1 MRIAIVH
8 DYLIDFGG
16 AERVLLALHE
26 IYPEAPIYVSIYRPS
41 CLGKFAEK
49 FKNVKIIQS
58 NFGKLPFA
66 DRLISPLR
74 FLIPGIW
81 KNLNLKSYDL
91 ILSSASWAVTKGFEK
106 KVGAIEICYCH
117 TPPRYLYGFDTS
129 RKFGGLMGKLVGFYG
144 QIVNGFMRKYDFNRA
159 QNVDYFIANSEEV
172 KKRIEKFY
180 RRDSI
185 VIYPP
190 IDIDKYPDM
199 SYLRHLRS
207 VPNRD
212 YYLTGGRLTAAK
224 NFDLIIK
231 TFNKLGLPLKV
242 YGSGPQ
248 EFYLKS
254 IAKKNVDS
262 TGSPQVEF
270 LGRVDDSEMG
280 KLYSNAKAFV
290 LAQKDEDFGMT
301 SIESMSFGTPLISYH
316 GGGYVESVLENKTG
330 VFFNELTVESLAK
343 VIKNFDDSN
352 HRSIT
357 AENCMNQAKK
367 FSKEVF
373 ITKIKNFVNSKI

>member
-1 MRIAIVH
+1 MKIALVH

-26 IYPEAPIYVSIYRPS
+26 IYPEAPIYVSIYRPTR
-41 CLGKFAEK
+41 LGKFAEK
-49 FKNVKIIQS
+49 FKNAKIIQS

-74 FLIPGIW
+74 FLIPAIW
-81 KNLNLKSYDL
+81 NSFDLSEYDL
-91 ILSSASWAVTKGFEK
+91 IISSASWAVTKGFTK
-106 KVGAIEICYCH
+106 KKGAIEICYCH
-117 TPPRYLYGFDTS
+117 TPPRYLYGYDTS
-129 RKFGGLMGKLVGFYG
+129 RRFTGLMGKLVSFYG
-144 QIVNGFMRKYDFNRA
+144 LFINHIMLQYDFNRA

-180 RRDSI
+180 RRDAT

-190 IDIDKYPDM
+190 VETMRGAKLSHP
-199 SYLRHLRS
+199 SGEF
-207 VPNRD
+207 
-212 YYLTGGRLTAAK
+212 YLTGGRLTAAK

-254 IAKKNVDS
+254 IAKNN
-262 TGSPQVEF
+262 VEF
-270 LGRVDDSEMG
+270 LGKVTDDEMAV
-280 KLYSNAKAFV
+280 LYTGAKAFM

-301 SIESMSFGTPLISYH
+301 AVESMSYGTPVIAYK
-316 GGGYVESVLENKTG
+316 GGGYLESVVEGKTG
-330 VFFNELTVESLAK
+330 VFFNELNVESLSK
-343 VIKNFDDSN
+343 SVQQLNSLTIKPSDC
-352 HRSIT
+352 IT
-357 AENCMNQAKK
+357 RANK
-367 FSKEVF
+367 FSKARFVKEMLQFVSSHAQ
-373 ITKIKNFVNSKI
+373 IKD